1 MPFDTELAIA
11 AMPQNNGQHPEE
23 LLRDRYPELAF
34 FFDEVAGLRE
44 LNEGHDAAIDAAV
57 LPEQERSA
65 RLLDLAEEAEKRL
78 VQLAAALNDVLLK
91 PTRTA
96 LKADV
101 RHVAAAA
108 LAASEYVSRRRVA
121 EG

>member
-23 LLRDRYPELAF
+23 LLRGRYPELAF
-34 FFDEVAGLRE
+34 LFDEMADLRY
-44 LNEGHDAAIDAAV
+44 LVEGHDAAIDAAV
-57 LPEQERSA
+57 LPEQERSE

-78 VQLAAALNDVLLK
+78 IQVAAALNDVLLK
-91 PTRTA
+91 PPHTA

-108 LAASEYVSRRRVA
+108 MTASEYVSKRRVA